1 MKKIIKLTESDLT
14 KIVKRVLVE
23 MVDKKLS
30 PMDWEEIWFKLRK
43 VSRTFAFP
51 EFKNGYFSFG
61 GLDFYYNED
70 DGSLELAKAY
80 RDPYAWRNT
89 YEDGV
94 EVLEKYANKVESL
107 IEESGLD
114 LKFEMGPKFNM
125 RISKR

>member
-14 KIVKRVLVE
+14 KIIKRVITE
-23 MVDKKLS
+23 MVDEKLS
-30 PMDWEEIWFKLRK
+30 PMDWEQIWFKLRK
-43 VSRTFAFP
+43 LSHTFAFP

-94 EVLEKYANKVESL
+94 EVLEKYADKVESL